1 MKTCLEP
8 DMSSSLCVLVFRA
21 TFLFLSPKSVFRYLR
36 RRYSAVQIG
45 LLNDALKVRGKLTSV
60 VVNQWLLRQ
69 CSASGVAPKGIQT
82 RVRKAKV
89 YYSLSIERAFL
100 VSFVFQVM

>member
-8 DMSSSLCVLVFRA
+8 DMSASLCVFRA

-45 LLNDALKVRGKLTSV
+45 LLNDALKARGKLNSV

-89 YYSLSIERAFL
+89 YHSLSIERAFL